1 MFEGALGD
9 VKRAKEMMTAFQKSL
24 ACRSWL
30 RKGEFWNAND
40 PTGPPRAKDAIKKCL
55 NCLINE
61 FPRTHGQG
69 WNVPKVHEQLHVP
82 DDTKQNGP
90 PLVTFSGVVEHQHV
104 TTKKHA
110 AQTRKTLQTL
120 DKEVAQRMH
129 ETIAINESHAMMK
142 LTMEN
147 LKKAHSEDDDKQSDR
162 KKQKLQVLTTCKCE
176 VQEDGSVRF
185 EPQGE
190 NTLQD
195 ATNNSLSFLLGEWKL
210 EAGDVFCLLSEI

>member
-1 MFEGALGD
+1 M
-9 VKRAKEMMTAFQKSL
+9 
-24 ACRSWL
+24 
-30 RKGEFWNAND
+30 
-40 PTGPPRAKDAIKKCL
+40 
-55 NCLINE
+55 
-61 FPRTHGQG
+61 
-69 WNVPKVHEQLHVP
+69 
-82 DDTKQNGP
+82 
-90 PLVTFSGVVEHQHV
+90 
-104 TTKKHA
+104 
-110 AQTRKTLQTL
+110 

-142 LTMEN
+142 STMEN

-210 EAGDVFCLLSEI
+210 EAGDVFYLLSEI